1 MTQDSAYFFYEQ
13 KVLAEDPSGADQVS
27 HYENYYDKTILTGL
41 TTSDYEPL
49 LATDTAFSATNEA
62 DVQREVAGDATCAD
76 PTGATATAVTV
87 TTPHTFED
95 GSTGTNAYAND
106 TDCRWQ
112 FTPPSGNYVSL
123 DIAKL
128 MSEQPDDG
136 LEVYDTQSGDLLAA
150 FTGRWDPAGLPEV
163 RAPTAESDT
172 R

>member
-62 DVQREVAGDATCAD
+62 DVQREVASDPTCAD
-76 PTGATATAVTV
+76 PTGATSTTVTV
-87 TTPHTFED
+87 TTSLTFED

-106 TDCRWQ
+106 TDC
-112 FTPPSGNYVSL
+112 
-123 DIAKL
+123 
-128 MSEQPDDG
+128 
-136 LEVYDTQSGDLLAA
+136 
-150 FTGRWDPAGLPEV
+150 
-163 RAPTAESDT
+163 
-172 R
+172 